1 MLSREYTNLI
11 QKLASQCLG
20 RDILIVTAE
29 SCTGGLLSS
38 LFTQEA
44 GSSKWFDRG
53 FVTYSNN
60 SKIDSLGVREETLGN
75 FGAVSQEIANEMS
88 TGALKNSEANLGIS
102 ITGIAGPGGGS
113 LAKPVG
119 TVYFSIANQK
129 KVILEHKADFMGSR
143 ETIRKESVLFVL
155 NKLLNLTL

>member
-11 QKLASQCLG
+11 QKLASQCLV

-75 FGAVSQEIANEMS
+75 FGAVSQEVANEMS

-155 NKLLNLTL
+155 NKLLNLTF

>member
-1 MLSREYTNLI
+1 MFSKEHKNLI
-11 QKLASQCLG
+11 QKLARRCLEK
-20 RDILIVTAE
+20 DISLVTAE
-29 SCTGGLLSS
+29 SCTGGILSS
-38 LFTQEA
+38 LLTQEA
-44 GSSKWFDRG
+44 GSSRWFDRG

-60 SKIDSLGVREETLGN
+60 SKIDSLGVQRETLEN
-75 FGAVSQEIANEMS
+75 FGAVSQEVANEMS
-88 TGALKNSEANLGIS
+88 KGALKNSEANLGIS
-102 ITGIAGPGGGS
+102 ITGIAGPEGGS

-129 KVILEHKADFMGSR
+129 KVILEQQSDFKGSR

>member
-11 QKLASQCLG
+11 QKLASQCLV

-102 ITGIAGPGGGS
+102 ITGIAGPDGGS

-129 KVILEHKADFMGSR
+129 KVILEHKSDFKGSR
-143 ETIRKESVLFVL
+143 EVIRKESVLFVL